1 LVNKKKEW
9 VHTHTCEVA
18 EEMKRNG
25 NWAWM
30 EIFGPRT
37 AAILLEER
45 R

>member
-1 LVNKKKEW
+1 
-9 VHTHTCEVA
+9 
-18 EEMKRNG
+18 MKRNG

-45 R
+45 RWNGEK